1 MRISFSHP
9 WISLD
14 EIQGDYSV
22 RYKGQLL
29 TPGTPPGAAA
39 DKKAVRFSLEPGSL
53 VLIPSPL
60 LFHGLSSLI
69 NHAPEDCFFIFLEGC
84 EPLLRLAESA
94 FPEELQ
100 DNPRVWNKIIG
111 SSDDLLSFF
120 SRYNISTLRRVQLI
134 TLSRGYTVS
143 PGTYQSWENLARAWL
158 RQFWRNKA
166 TLTVMGRLYI
176 DNLLA
181 NLPRLAGGEPLAR
194 FTTEKPI
201 LLTGAGESLEYSL
214 PFIREIRADFY
225 LVSVDT
231 ALPILLESGI
241 TPDLVIVVE
250 SQHANLRDFLAPG
263 AMDLPC
269 LFDLTSYSGLIR
281 LHRGPRGFFVSRYAE
296 LLLWDRLEAAHL
308 MPPALPPLGSVGLA
322 ALYLC
327 RDLTGAN
334 ILYTGLDFC
343 FFPGKTHARGAP
355 SHTALLSRCS
365 RIIPLEDFSH
375 GLPPL
380 LSRHYDRM
388 NRGVL
393 SSPNLRGYHDL
404 LSLFKDQGRVRD
416 MGSCSLPSVIP
427 FAERP
432 QELLRAHG
440 SSGLTSPP
448 PCSSEALTT
457 FLEHLEE
464 DLKKLRAEGHR
475 WLAGDR
481 GGGQTARL
489 ASLLGRLDFLYTHF
503 PDSPDFP
510 EIGESFLKRVLVFS
524 ERCRGRIQRNLEA
537 GR

>member
-39 DKKAVRFSLEPGSL
+39 QKKAARFPLEPGSL
-53 VLIPSPL
+53 VLVPSPL
-60 LFHGLSSLI
+60 LFHGIPDLI
-69 NHAPEDCFFIFLEGC
+69 HRAPADCFFIFLEGC
-84 EPLLRLAESA
+84 EPLLQLAEWA
-94 FPEELQ
+94 FPKELRE
-100 DNPRVWNKIIG
+100 NPRVWKKIIG
-111 SSDDLLSFF
+111 SIDDLLSFF
-120 SRYNISTLRRVQLI
+120 SLINISTLRRVQLI

-143 PGTYQSWENLARAWL
+143 PGTYQSWEHLARAWL

-181 NLPRLAGGEPLAR
+181 NLTRLPDAEPLAR
-194 FTTEKPI
+194 FSTEKPI
-201 LLTGAGESLEYSL
+201 ILAGAGESLEYSL
-214 PFIREIRADFY
+214 PFIRENRKDCT

-231 ALPILLESGI
+231 AVPVLLESGI
-241 TPDLVIVVE
+241 IPDLVIVVE
-250 SQHANLRDFLAPG
+250 SQHANLRDFLVSG
-263 AMDLPC
+263 ALDLPC

-281 LHRGPRGFFVSRYAE
+281 LHRGLRGFFVSRFTE
-296 LLLWDRLEAAHL
+296 LRLWAGLEAAHL

-343 FFPGKTHARGAP
+343 ITAGKTHARGTP
-355 SHTALLSRCS
+355 SHRALLGRCS
-365 RIIPLEDFSH
+365 RFIPLEDFSH
-375 GLPPL
+375 GVPPL
-380 LSRHYDRM
+380 LSRSRDRGG
-388 NRGVL
+388 RPVL
-393 SSPNLRGYHDL
+393 TSPNLRGYHDL
-404 LSLFKDQGRVRD
+404 LTLFKDQSRIWDIGP
-416 MGSCSLPSVIP
+416 CALPSLIP
-427 FAERP
+427 FPAKP
-432 QELLRAHG
+432 QELLTAL
-440 SSGLTSPP
+440 SAPGLTISP

-457 FLEHLEE
+457 FLEQLEE
-464 DLKKLRAEGHR
+464 DLKKLREEGHL

-481 GGGQTARL
+481 GRNRTSRL
-489 ASLLGRLDFLYTHF
+489 ITLLEQVDFLYTHF

-524 ERCRGRIQRNLEA
+524 ERCRVRIRRNLE
-537 GR
+537 RED